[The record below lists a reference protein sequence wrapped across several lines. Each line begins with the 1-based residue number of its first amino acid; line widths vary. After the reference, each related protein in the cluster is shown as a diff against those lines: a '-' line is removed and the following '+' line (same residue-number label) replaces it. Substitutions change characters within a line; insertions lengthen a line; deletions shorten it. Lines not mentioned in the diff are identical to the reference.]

1 MLRGDRYAM
10 LINDLLIEFCF
21 PYWKVS
27 SDAQDH
33 QNDLLTH

>member
-10 LINDLLIEFCF
+10 LINHLLIEFCF

-27 SDAQDH
+27 DAQDH